1 MTGEDGDDAQVAE
14 AKELCDHSFDNL
26 SGDVHGVLSVPGDH
40 RRFVFNGV
48 RDVVDVRPG
57 SPWADEG
64 RFCRIVMIGRSLDFE
79 SLQAGFTACRA

>member
-1 MTGEDGDDAQVAE
+1 MDVAALDLWLGELARRKDTPLLRM
-14 AKELCDHSFDNL
+14 K
-26 SGDVHGVLSVPGDH
+26 GVLSVPGDP

-64 RFCRIVMIGRSLDFE
+64 RFCRIVMIGRSLDGE